1 MPQIYDI
8 LLQRHDIKDET
19 KYQKRIIQKR
29 KIFET
34 YIFSL
39 INVFILKSIDYLCRN
54 KCLLQSITE
63 IGAKKL
69 KKTEFSEKLQ
79 IN

>member
-1 MPQIYDI
+1 MPQIYEI
-8 LLQRHDIKDET
+8 LLQKHDIKDET
-19 KYQKRIIQKR
+19 RYQKRIIQKR
-29 KIFET
+29 KTFET

-54 KCLLQSITE
+54 KCLLESITE
-63 IGAKKL
+63 IGAERF

-79 IN
+79 ID